1 MYKEV
6 RSIMEK
12 LKKGDK
18 LQIQCYK
25 HDGNVHRCWDEAIFL
40 DEKKDYMVFGNER
53 TLVTEAQG
61 NTWRT
66 KEPAIMYF
74 FKNRW
79 YNIIVQ
85 LKKDGVTYYCNIASP
100 YIIEDGTIKYIDY
113 DLDLRIFPNG
123 SFKILDRQEYKY
135 HKKKMNYSNDLD
147 VAIRSALSELITD
160 YQNGGF
166 MFDLDANL
174 KYEDEYQRLRKK

>member
-1 MYKEV
+1 MKD
-6 RSIMEK
+6 
-12 LKKGDK
+12 LQKGDH

-25 HDGNVHRCWDEAIFL
+25 HDGKIHRCWDEAILL
-40 DEKKDYMVFGNER
+40 DVKKDYMVFGNER

-61 NTWRT
+61 NRWRT

-74 FKNRW
+74 FKDRW

-85 LKKDGVTYYCNIASP
+85 LKKTGVTYYCNIATP

-135 HKKKMNYSNDLD
+135 HKKKMHYSDELD
-147 VAIRSALSELITD
+147 VAICSALSELITD
-160 YQNGGF
+160 YQSGAL
-166 MFDLDANL
+166 MFDLNTNL
-174 KYEDEYQRLRKK
+174 KYEEEYQRLRKK

>member
-1 MYKEV
+1 
-6 RSIMEK
+6 MEK

-25 HDGNVHRCWDEAIFL
+25 HNGKIHRCWDEAIL
-40 DEKKDYMVFGNER
+40 IDVQKDYMVFGNER

-74 FKNRW
+74 FKDRW

-85 LKKDGVTYYCNIASP
+85 LKKEGVTYYCNIASP

-113 DLDLRIFPNG
+113 DLDLRIFSNG

-135 HKKKMNYSNDLD
+135 HKKKMNYSDDLD
-147 VAIRSALSELITD
+147 IAIRSALSELITD
-160 YQNGGF
+160 YQNGES
-166 MFDLDANL
+166 MFDLNTNL
-174 KYEDEYQRLRKK
+174 MYGKEYQRLRKK